1 MKNFTRFALVGAAS
15 AALAACGSSDDASSD
30 LEVDTVEIPADE
42 ALEPVTEEPVEDP
55 AANLDNVEE
64 PAAVDTQTATEAA
77 DAAEDVAAA
86 VEAAEAAEAAA
97 AADAADAAAAADAAS
112 SLEVE

>member
-1 MKNFTRFALVGAAS
+1 MKKLSSFAVIGAAS
-15 AALAACGSSDDASSD
+15 LALAACGSSDDASSD

-55 AANLDNVEE
+55 AAVIEEVEE
-64 PAAVDTQTATEAA
+64 PAPVSVETASEAA

-97 AADAADAAAAADAAS
+97 AADAADAAAA
-112 SLEVE
+112 LVEE